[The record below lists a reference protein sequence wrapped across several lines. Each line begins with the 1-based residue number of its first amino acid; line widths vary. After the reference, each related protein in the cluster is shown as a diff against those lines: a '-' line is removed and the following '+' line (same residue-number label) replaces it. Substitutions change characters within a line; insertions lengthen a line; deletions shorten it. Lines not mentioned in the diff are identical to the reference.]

1 MATAAQSAPE
11 WPHSFAWLRDFL
23 RQELAPYPGRGVLV
37 ARMVLT
43 ATIVMVINNTFRIPY
58 GAYGAIYALTISRE
72 NPDATINAV
81 RIILVSYV
89 FAVADVLVGA
99 LLFTGDPSLR
109 LMWVIGTLFFMFF
122 ALSALANYTAAARF
136 GYLVVITIP
145 LWDQQISG
153 EAKVE
158 NTLWAVG
165 AISMASVITA
175 IIEFVFAKLK
185 PWDDLNVSISERL
198 DWIERLLRSWIEGLP
213 DKASEQQLVRLS
225 TLGTS
230 RMRRDLSRSGYSAQY
245 AERMGAVVASVGR
258 LVDIAANLTF
268 FSDQISTDERSRLQ
282 HLCQNITSIRDA
294 LLGGGVPHL
303 VEPYLEE
310 RSRARIPLLQEMER
324 TVSLTFE
331 AFTGVPEVSP
341 FAHPGLPAEPHP
353 IRIFAPDAFTNPEH
367 LYFALRGGLAASLC
381 YLIYN
386 LVAWPGI
393 STAVTTCLLTALTTI
408 GSSRQKQ
415 VLRFGGALLGGACG
429 LVAQVFILPA
439 LDSITGF
446 LLLFVAVSIIAA
458 WIITSGPRLS
468 YLGAQMAVAFYLINL
483 EEFRFQ
489 TSLAVARDRVAGILL
504 GLFMMWLLFD
514 QLWGVPSAAAMKRT
528 FVSTLRLLAG
538 FVREPVSSDLRAAME
553 KSYALRETINTK
565 MDRLRQFGDGVMLEF
580 GPSRQRDLALREKLI
595 QWQLALRMI
604 FVSRIA
610 LLKYRLHLP
619 GFELPAPLQAAQMDF
634 DMRFA
639 ARLESVAD
647 RLEGKAPTSP
657 EIVDSSIEQ
666 LEQAALACC
675 AKEPPEAPAAP
686 LQTFLPLTR
695 RVDGL
700 LRSIEQEIG

>member
-109 LMWVIGTLFFMFF
+109 LIWVIGTLFIMFY

-145 LWDQQISG
+145 LWDQQIPG

-175 IIEFVFAKLK
+175 IIEYAFAKLR

-198 DWIERLLRSWIEGLP
+198 EWIERLVRSWIEGLP
-213 DKASEQQLVRLS
+213 NKASEQQVVRLS

-245 AERMGAVVASVGR
+245 EERMGAVVVSVGR

-268 FSDQISTDERSRLQ
+268 FSDQISTEERNRLR
-282 HLCQNITSIRDA
+282 HLCQNIASIRDD
-294 LLGGGVPHL
+294 LLNSRVPHL
-303 VEPYLEE
+303 VEPYPEGGS
-310 RSRARIPLLQEMER
+310 RSTIPLLQEMER
-324 TVSLTFE
+324 TVSLIVE
-331 AFTGVPEVSP
+331 AFAGGAEASP
-341 FAHPGLPAEPHP
+341 FARPALPAEPHP
-353 IRIFAPDAFTNPEH
+353 MRIFAPDAFTNPEH
-367 LYFALRGGLAASLC
+367 LYFALKGGLAASLC
-381 YLIYN
+381 YVIYN

-415 VLRFGGALLGGACG
+415 ALRFGGALLGGAIG
-429 LVAQVFILPA
+429 LTAQVFILPA

-446 LLLFVAVSIIAA
+446 LLLFVAVSIVAA

-528 FVSTLRLLAG
+528 FVSTLRLLAR
-538 FVREPVSSDLRAAME
+538 FVREPVSFDLRVALE
-553 KSYALRETINTK
+553 KSYALRETINTN
-565 MDRLRQFGDGVMLEF
+565 MDRLRQYGDGVMLEF

-619 GFELPAPLQAAQMDF
+619 GFELPAPLQAAQKDF
-634 DMRFA
+634 DIRFA
-639 ARLESVAD
+639 ARLESMAD
-647 RLEGKAPTSP
+647 RLEGKVPAAP

-675 AKEPPEAPAAP
+675 AKEPPEQPAAP